1 MQHDEIYKVFLADDH
16 PLLRTGL
23 RISLSQHADIDFIG
37 EANDGFKAVEKIKA
51 NPPDVALIDV
61 DMPGLSGMAAIRLLR
76 KHYPDMKLLILSSY
90 SDRHYVEEAMQ
101 AGANGYIL
109 KSIDINELVDVI
121 RAFARNEQ
129 VMSPYLMDLAI
140 EWENPAGDE
149 NLSGSES
156 AAPAESAEELLTKR
170 EKQVLECL
178 ARGQGNKEISD
189 SLYISIETV
198 KTHIKNIFQKLD
210 VKSRLE
216 AVIAAKEKHLIS

>member
-1 MQHDEIYKVFLADDH
+1 MQHDEPFKIFLADDH

-23 RISLSQHADIDFIG
+23 RMSLSQHADIDFIG
-37 EANDGFKAVEKIKA
+37 EANDGFKAVEMIKK

-76 KHYPDMKLLILSSY
+76 KHYPDMKLLIFSSY
-90 SDRHYVEEAMQ
+90 SDRHYIEEAMQ

-109 KSIDINELVDVI
+109 KSIDISELVDVI

-129 VMSPYLMDLAI
+129 PMSPYLMDLAI
-140 EWENPAGDE
+140 EWENASGGE
-149 NLSGSES
+149 N
-156 AAPAESAEELLTKR
+156 AKKLLTKR
-170 EKQVLECL
+170 EKQILVCL

-189 SLYISIETV
+189 SLYISTETV
-198 KTHIKNIFQKLD
+198 KTHIKNIFKKLD

-216 AVIAAKEKHLIS
+216 AVIAAKEKHLIG

>member
-1 MQHDEIYKVFLADDH
+1 MQHDKPFKVFLADDH

-23 RISLSQHADIDFIG
+23 RMSLSQHADIDFIG
-37 EANDGFKAVEKIKA
+37 EANDGFKAVEMIKK

-76 KHYPDMKLLILSSY
+76 KQYPDMKLLIFSSY
-90 SDRHYVEEAMQ
+90 SDRHYIEEAMQ

-109 KSIDINELVDVI
+109 KSIDISELVDVI

-129 VMSPYLMDLAI
+129 PMSPYLMDLAI
-140 EWENPAGDE
+140 EWKNA
-149 NLSGSES
+149 SGSENT
-156 AAPAESAEELLTKR
+156 EKLLTKR
-170 EKQVLECL
+170 EKQILECL
-178 ARGQGNKEISD
+178 ARGQGSKEISD
-189 SLYISIETV
+189 SLYISIDTV
-198 KTHIKNIFQKLD
+198 KTHIKNIFRKLD

>member
-1 MQHDEIYKVFLADDH
+1 MQHNESFKVFLADDH

-23 RISLSQHADIDFIG
+23 RMSLSQHADIDFIG
-37 EANDGFKAVEKIKA
+37 EANDGFKAVEKIKT

-61 DMPGLSGMAAIRLLR
+61 DMPGLTGMAAIRMLR

-90 SDRHYVEEAMQ
+90 SDRHYIEESMQ

-109 KSIDINELVDVI
+109 KSIDINELVEVI

-129 VMSPYLMDLAI
+129 PMSPYLMDLAI
-140 EWENPAGDE
+140 EWENASDDANSSGDE
-149 NLSGSES
+149 Q
-156 AAPAESAEELLTKR
+156 AEGLLTKR
-170 EKQVLECL
+170 EKQILECL

-198 KTHIKNIFQKLD
+198 KTHIKNIFKKLD
-210 VKSRLE
+210 AKSRLE
-216 AVIAAKEKHLIS
+216 AVIAAKEKHLID